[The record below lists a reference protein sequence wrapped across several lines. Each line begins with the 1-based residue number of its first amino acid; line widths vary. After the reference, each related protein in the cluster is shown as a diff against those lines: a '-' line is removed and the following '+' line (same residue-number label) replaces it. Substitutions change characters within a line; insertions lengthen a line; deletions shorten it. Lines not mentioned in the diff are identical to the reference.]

1 MGKKSYTQPAACTE
15 MGSLSVAIEW
25 EGWHGDPAG
34 EGAGPTVHEESISQR
49 RTEGHRGLWVG
60 APPCPP
66 PCANHHLPVP
76 SQSAAS
82 I

>member
-49 RTEGHRGLWVG
+49 RMLAR
-60 APPCPP
+60 
-66 PCANHHLPVP
+66 
-76 SQSAAS
+76 
-82 I
+82 